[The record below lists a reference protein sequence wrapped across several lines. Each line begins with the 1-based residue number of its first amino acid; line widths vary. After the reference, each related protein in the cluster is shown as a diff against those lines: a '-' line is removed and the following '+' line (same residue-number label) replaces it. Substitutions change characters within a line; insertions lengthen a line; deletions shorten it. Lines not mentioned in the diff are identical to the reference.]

1 MPDALIYQGIKMLP
15 EWMVAVSERFDN
27 RVNGVVPS
35 LGRRTLC
42 PAKKACDN
50 IFFDNSFDSQL
61 LFVSL

>member
-42 PAKKACDN
+42 PAKKACEY
-50 IFFDNSFDSQL
+50 IFLDKF
-61 LFVSL
+61 FVSH